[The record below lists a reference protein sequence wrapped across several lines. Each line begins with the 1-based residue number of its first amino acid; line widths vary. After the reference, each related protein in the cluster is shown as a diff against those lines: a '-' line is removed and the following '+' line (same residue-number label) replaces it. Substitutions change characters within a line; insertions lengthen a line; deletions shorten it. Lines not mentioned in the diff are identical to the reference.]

1 LGSLLGEI
9 TEEIT
14 LSHPQSMSGRTGLT
28 MSDMWFDILGALF
41 IIGGSAVG
49 IWIGTRTSKW

>member
-1 LGSLLGEI
+1 
-9 TEEIT
+9 
-14 LSHPQSMSGRTGLT
+14 MFGRTGLT